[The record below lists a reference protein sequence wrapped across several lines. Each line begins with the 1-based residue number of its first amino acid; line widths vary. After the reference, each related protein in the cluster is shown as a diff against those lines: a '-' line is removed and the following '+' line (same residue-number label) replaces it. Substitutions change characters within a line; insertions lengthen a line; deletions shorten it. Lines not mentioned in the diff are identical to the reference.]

1 MNKPFSRELYERD
14 DAAKEF
20 VITFFTVRYGWIVYV
35 NPDQYGID
43 LIVENE
49 RGVFELEVEVKHN
62 WKGPRFPFPTI
73 HFAARKLKFAK
84 NPANVNFIMLN
95 DDWTYAVVI
104 DGPTFAS
111 SPIITKDTIYTK
123 NERFVEVSIAKGQLL
138 KLS

>member
-1 MNKPFSRELYERD
+1 MYKPFSQELYDRD

-20 VITFFTVRYGWIVYV
+20 VIDFFTKRYGFLVYV

-49 RGVFELEVEVKHN
+49 RGTFELEVEVKHN
-62 WKGPRFPFPTI
+62 WKGKVFPFKTI

-84 NPANVNFIMLN
+84 NPENVNFIMLN
-95 DDWTYAVVI
+95 HEWTYGLVI
-104 DGPTFAS
+104 DGETFAS

-123 NERFVEVSIAKGQLL
+123 NERFVEVLTEKGTLL
-138 KLS
+138 ELF